1 MKKFPFS
8 SVICTAAVLISCII
22 ILAFGMPKGLPREED
37 TQFSSGSGIQID
49 HLTDLQT
56 DSLFKLGKIWG
67 YVKYRHPSVIDGS
80 INWDAELFRVMP
92 ALLKAGS
99 GEEANDIIFRWLDG
113 FPFEITDPDAVSQ
126 YWMERQEDRGT
137 SLDTSWIEDTSY
149 LGNDLSGYLCRL
161 SQVFVSVRED
171 SYAYLNGRDGLIN
184 FDNEQFFVFNPKD
197 DGAKL
202 LSLFRFWNV
211 YEYYSPNQGITVQN
225 WDDVLR
231 QAIPKMP
238 PADTQKEYVLSI
250 AETAALT
257 GDAHISVS
265 DPADT
270 VDTYYGTF
278 FLPCSFLTIDGRVVV
293 SDAAAPDNGDRLEPG
308 DIIESIDGTTIEE
321 RIQTL
326 SRYTPLPETD
336 KFAVAL
342 SSSLLRTDG
351 STSEV
356 VVTRDG
362 KELTLHVNTLQNSFT
377 HEDSPKSKLLEDG
390 QIGYISPVMSS
401 EEELI
406 ETMNKMNGTK
416 GLIIDLRMYPSNLIR
431 FSLPEYF
438 MTEST
443 EFAQVSFPNPV
454 SPGNFIT
461 SSQSCGGVSARNNY
475 AKDRFHYKG
484 QIVILMDET
493 TMSRAEYTVMALRQ
507 TPGAIVV
514 GTPSCG
520 ADGDVVSVTLP
531 GSISMNISSRGIY
544 TPEGGQTQRIGLEPD
559 IPCTPTIE
567 GVREGQ
573 DELVERAVE
582 IILEDGASTP

>member
-8 SVICTAAVLISCII
+8 TIICTAAVLISCII

-49 HLTDLQT
+49 HLTDLQA
-56 DSLFKLGKIWG
+56 DSLFKLGKVWG

-92 ALLKAGS
+92 SLLEAGS
-99 GEEANDIIFRWLDG
+99 AEEANGILFRWLGG
-113 FPFEITDPDAVSQ
+113 FPFEISEPDAVSQ
-126 YWMERQEDRGT
+126 YWMERQKNGGT
-137 SLDTSWIEDTSY
+137 SLDTSWIEDAAY
-149 LGNDLSGYLCRL
+149 LGSDLSGYLCRL
-161 SQVFVSVRED
+161 SQVLVSDRRD
-171 SYAYLNGRDGLIN
+171 SYAYLDGRDGLIS
-184 FDNEQFFVFNPKD
+184 FDNEQFLTFDPQD

-202 LSLFRFWNV
+202 LSLFRFWNI
-211 YEYYSPNQGITVQN
+211 YEYYSPNQALTIQD
-225 WDDVLR
+225 WDEVLR

-238 PADTQKEYVLSI
+238 SADTQKEYVLSI

-278 FLPCSFLTIDGRVVV
+278 FLPCSFLTIDGKVVV
-293 SDAAAPDNGDRLEPG
+293 SDATAPDTGDRLEPG
-308 DIIESIDGTTIEE
+308 DVIESIDGTTIEE

-342 SSSLLRTDG
+342 SSSLLRTSG

-356 VVTRDG
+356 VVTRG
-362 KELTLHVNTLQNSFT
+362 SEELTLHVNALQDSFT
-377 HEDSPKSKLLEDG
+377 QEDSPRSKLIEDG

-406 ETMNKMNGTK
+406 ETMNKMEGTK

-431 FSLPEYF
+431 FSLPEYL
-438 MTEST
+438 MTESA

-454 SPGNFIT
+454 SPGSFIT
-461 SSQSCGGVSARNNY
+461 SPQSCGTVSKRNGY
-475 AKDRFHYKG
+475 AKDRFHYEGKV
-484 QIVILMDET
+484 IILMDET

-507 TPGAIVV
+507 APGAVVV

-531 GSISMNISSRGIY
+531 GNVSMNISSRGIY

-559 IPCTPTIE
+559 IPCAPTIE
-567 GVREGQ
+567 GIKEGR
-573 DELVERAVE
+573 DELIEKATE
-582 IILEDGASTP
+582 IILEDSTSAP